1 MGLLSRSF
9 LRLTLV
15 LLPWAGV
22 RSQNIST
29 DKDSYAVGEQIAI
42 SWNYS
47 NQDAANC
54 DWYVVDIFLPFS
66 FVVHILFLINFIVT
80 GSEFILTHLSSL
92 GPFLQTAKCGYS

>member
-47 NQDAANC
+47 KQDAANC
-54 DWYVVDIFLPFS
+54 DWYVVCLLVFSPFS
-66 FVVHILFLINFIVT
+66 FSFIRCI
-80 GSEFILTHLSSL
+80 G
-92 GPFLQTAKCGYS
+92 